1 MSKSST
7 AQVVAASRQV
17 NALDTKGKL
26 VILRDLQA
34 QELDKNAKERPASKK
49 GTVAEKVLV
58 ELLEAAGAK
67 VVQHSMGEV

>member
-34 QELDKNAKERPASKK
+34 QGLEAKAMDRKIEK
-49 GTVAEKVLV
+49 GPDQKLV
-58 ELLEAAGAK
+58 ELLELTGAK
-67 VVQHSMGEV
+67 VVTYKEGVEK